1 MIEAKLFKWVG
12 GKKWLAPELN
22 DLYKKELTKDSY
34 KYYIEPFAGGL
45 GSLLFVL
52 PTLKEKKIETIVI
65 NDINNVLINT
75 YKSIKNKKN
84 KVFKEYW
91 KLEKEYKKTIPKK
104 AFKLNPHKDKV
115 EIKILLK
122 ESRDYFYDIKNEFNK
137 IKDTKK
143 VEAVAYFLFLSQHS
157 FNGLYRENSS
167 GEYNSPYNWEPGCP
181 DRNKKRILI
190 DKYSEIF
197 NSYNFIFENKDIFS
211 LMRKYKKYSK
221 EALFYFDPPYLNEKI
236 AETKYNK
243 DHFTKEKQIKLLKII
258 KDLDNSVFSNHYL
271 SLFVDFCDLENFTK
285 KKVYRSSAMNSDA
298 TKRGEKVEEILA
310 FRIKK

>member
-1 MIEAKLFKWVG
+1 MIEGKLFKWVG

-22 DLYKKELTKDSY
+22 KLYDSRVKENQF

-52 PTLKEKKIETIVI
+52 PTLEAKGVDTIII

-104 AFKLNPHKDKV
+104 AFKLNPHKNK
-115 EIKILLK
+115 EEMKELLSDSK
-122 ESRDYFYDIKNEFNK
+122 EYFYEIREKFNK
-137 IKDTKK
+137 LKNTKN
-143 VEAVAYFLFLSQHS
+143 VEAVACFLFLAQHS
-157 FNGLYRENSS
+157 FNGLYRENSM

-181 DRNKKRILI
+181 DRTKKKNLI
-190 DKYSEIF
+190 EKYSEIF
-197 NSYNFIFENKDIFS
+197 NKYNIIFENKDVFS
-211 LMRKYKKYSK
+211 FLRKYKKLSNN
-221 EALFYFDPPYLNEKI
+221 ALFYFDPPYLNEDI

-243 DHFTKEKQIKLLKII
+243 DHFCKKKQIKLLKIFGE
-258 KDLDNSVFSNHYL
+258 LDNVVFSNHYL
-271 SLFVDFCDLENFTK
+271 DIFIEFSNENEYNIQ
-285 KKVYRSSAMNSDA
+285 KVFRSSAMNSDP
-298 TKRGEKVEEILA
+298 TKRGEKVAEILA
-310 FRIKK
+310 YSI